1 VTSRE
6 SRPGITDVCGCVAPA
21 MELIYENGTPEF
33 RGQWPFL
40 ETTLQLVEP
49 LHGRGDWVSP
59 YLRLPAGT
67 RPSRGHEAWIAAAH
81 CSTSSAI
88 PDGVLHQNAAGRL
101 AALEEAGVAR
111 QLLIPGPSIDAAI
124 DLPSNV
130 AAGVLGAY
138 NQYALRYCGTD
149 PLRLKTVLQVHG
161 GEPHWSAREIR
172 ELASEPSVAAVS
184 ICLPVKLAPDERN
197 FRPVWDALEETGL
210 PVLQRDGFAA
220 GVWSPTRLL
229 NYLRLTG
236 VLQRH
241 STLRL
246 GFLGRTAQW
255 LDVAIDHL
263 TKDGPNPAVDPR
275 RIFAAVDGAHIADE
289 VVRISDAA
297 KQCLLWESNFPL
309 TGGLRE
315 SLAVLDSLP
324 ASERA
329 SVLEAN
335 SHRFLHG

>member
-1 VTSRE
+1 VISRE
-6 SRPGITDVCGCVAPA
+6 GRAGITDLCGCVAPA

-40 ETTLQLVEP
+40 ETILELAEP
-49 LHGRGDWVSP
+49 LHGHGDWASP

-81 CSTSSAI
+81 RSASSAI

-101 AALEEAGVAR
+101 AALEDAGVAR

-130 AAGVLGAY
+130 AAGVFGAY
-138 NQYALRYCGTD
+138 NQYALRYCQTD

-172 ELASEPSVAAVS
+172 DLASEPSVAAVS

-220 GVWSPTRLL
+220 AVWSPTRLL

-236 VLQRH
+236 ILQRH

-255 LDVAIDHL
+255 LDVAIDYL
-263 TKDGPNPAVDPR
+263 TEDGPSPAVDPR
-275 RIFAAVDGAHIADE
+275 RIFAAVDGAQIAEE
-289 VVRISDAA
+289 VARISDAA

-315 SLAVLDSLP
+315 SLAALDSLSAP
-324 ASERA
+324 ERE
-329 SVLEAN
+329 SVVELNAN
-335 SHRFLHG
+335 RFLHG